1 MVKQEKFMAKQ
12 FLRYLTLRGGGVAYC
27 GFYLCVVKE
36 K

>member
-1 MVKQEKFMAKQ
+1 MVKQEKFTIK
-12 FLRYLTLRGGGVAYC
+12 LILYYLTLRGGDIARC

>member
-1 MVKQEKFMAKQ
+1 MVKQEKFTIKRI
-12 FLRYLTLRGGGVAYC
+12 LKYLTSQGGGAAHG